1 MITLKSL
8 RISFAAGALAV
19 CGASSPAFARDWPT
33 TAGWDIF
40 EGDDYCGMA
49 LEYDGKGDTVL
60 SVAKRLDGDALA
72 IVTNYAWSAKKGEI
86 YDLKFYVGNQ
96 VFSGG
101 KSIGTGES
109 YERKGFITLFGADFF
124 PAFSSGSSFK
134 VYKGDTLVDSLS
146 LVGSA
151 SASAM
156 VSKCLAHVQ
165 GLRAAEE
172 RERERFAHIPNDPFA
187 EAKTTPAT
195 VEARSGA
202 ENWVSV
208 DDYPPSSI
216 RAREE
221 GTTHV
226 KYTANASGRV
236 ENCVVTTSSG
246 SPALDRATCSSL
258 TRRGRYKPTAQS
270 TERTTSYTWALPTN

>member
-1 MITLKSL
+1 MMTMTSL
-8 RISFAAGALAV
+8 RISLAAGALAV
-19 CGASSPAFARDWPT
+19 CGTPSQALARDWPT

-40 EGDDYCGMA
+40 EGNDYCGMA

-60 SVAKRLDGDALA
+60 SVGKKLDGDALV
-72 IVTNYAWSAKKGEI
+72 IVTNYAWSAKKGEA
-86 YDLKFYVGNQ
+86 YDLKFYVGDQ

-172 RERERFAHIPNDPFA
+172 RERKRFAHIPDDPFA
-187 EAKTTPAT
+187 EAKTAPVAAETQD
-195 VEARSGA
+195 RS

-216 RAREE
+216 RAGEE
-221 GTTHV
+221 GTTQV
-226 KYTANASGRV
+226 KFTVNAAGRV
-236 ENCVVTTSSG
+236 ENCVVMTSSG
-246 SPALDRATCSSL
+246 SPVLDRATCSSL
-258 TRRGRYKPTAQS
+258 TRRGRYTPSAQS
-270 TERTTSYTWALPTN
+270 SERTTSYTWVLPEN

>member
-1 MITLKSL
+1 MTLKSL
-8 RISFAAGALAV
+8 RIGFAAGALAA
-19 CGASSPAFARDWPT
+19 CCASSPVLARDWPT
-33 TAGWDIF
+33 TGGWEIF

-60 SVAKRLDGDALA
+60 SVGQKLDGDALV
-72 IVTNYAWSAKKGEI
+72 IVTNYAWSAKKGEA
-86 YDLKFYVGNQ
+86 YDLRFYVGDQ

-109 YERKGFITLFGADFF
+109 YDRKGFITLFGADFF
-124 PAFSSGSSFK
+124 PAFSSGTSFK

-156 VSKCLAHVQ
+156 VSRCLAHVR

-172 RERERFAHIPNDPFA
+172 RERKRFAHIPDDPFA
-187 EAKTTPAT
+187 EAKTAPVAA
-195 VEARSGA
+195 EARDRP
-202 ENWVSV
+202 ENWVSA

-216 RAREE
+216 RAGEE
-221 GTTHV
+221 GTTQV
-226 KYTANASGRV
+226 KFTVNAAGRV
-236 ENCVVTTSSG
+236 ENCVVMTSSG

-258 TRRGRYKPTAQS
+258 TRRGRYTPSAQS
-270 TERTTSYTWALPTN
+270 SERTTSYTWVLPEN